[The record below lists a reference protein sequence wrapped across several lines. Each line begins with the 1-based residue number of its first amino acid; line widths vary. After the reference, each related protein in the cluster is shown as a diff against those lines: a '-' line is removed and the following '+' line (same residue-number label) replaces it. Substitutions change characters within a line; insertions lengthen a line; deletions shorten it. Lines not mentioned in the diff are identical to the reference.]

1 MSIDTNSAK
10 AEVWRPEH
18 PTDYEEDDYE
28 EWIQL
33 LAVIIITIMMA
44 NYGLHHN

>member
-1 MSIDTNSAK
+1 M

-18 PTDYEEDDYE
+18 PTEYEEDDVE

-33 LAVIIITIMMA
+33 LAVIIIILLMA
-44 NYGLHHN
+44 NYGLLHN